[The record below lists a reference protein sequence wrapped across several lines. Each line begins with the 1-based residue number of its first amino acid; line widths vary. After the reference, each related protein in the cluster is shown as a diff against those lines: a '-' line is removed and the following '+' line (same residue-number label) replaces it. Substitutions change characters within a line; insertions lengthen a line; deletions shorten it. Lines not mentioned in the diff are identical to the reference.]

1 MAKDKLSK
9 MSSTKDLM
17 KDSDTAKHFMEI
29 LSSDPQYIYSFD
41 CPPIDIPIGGGIPS
55 GKSIELYG
63 VYKSGKSTFAYE
75 FGRAFATYW
84 EARKEDY
91 AILLIE
97 SELRINKKRMSYM
110 QLPMEH
116 LIIEEVDTIERG
128 EAVIIEYTKKCAE
141 KGIHL
146 FIIWDTIAAVDTN
159 AAKKKLGNISKVS
172 MADDSDDEDKP
183 SKKSGGAGLQ
193 EKPKLMHA
201 MFRNVTP
208 MISETDTTLVLVN
221 QVHAKLGGM
230 SFGPKTT
237 SPGGNALRFWTS
249 IRMGMAATDKIKEK
263 VGLASESVVGII
275 SKVTLEK
282 NSFGPPDAQINIHI
296 DTEGG
301 LDRLKTVLMFMK
313 DNGIIKT
320 AGGITSVPVPKGYNG
335 DQPLKWTGYNG
346 LQELMKKPENN
357 WVWDWFCALIYFKYA
372 NTTPLTKIN
381 IIKKVWEYE
390 EKFYG
395 TRVTILEEGREMDTA
410 RMAYPELKL

>member
-1 MAKDKLSK
+1 
-9 MSSTKDLM
+9 
-17 KDSDTAKHFMEI
+17 
-29 LSSDPQYIYSFD
+29 
-41 CPPIDIPIGGGIPS
+41 
-55 GKSIELYG
+55 
-63 VYKSGKSTFAYE
+63 
-75 FGRAFATYW
+75 
-84 EARKEDY
+84 
-91 AILLIE
+91 
-97 SELRINKKRMSYM
+97 
-110 QLPMEH
+110 
-116 LIIEEVDTIERG
+116 
-128 EAVIIEYTKKCAE
+128 
-141 KGIHL
+141 
-146 FIIWDTIAAVDTN
+146 
-159 AAKKKLGNISKVS
+159 
-172 MADDSDDEDKP
+172 
-183 SKKSGGAGLQ
+183 
-193 EKPKLMHA
+193 
-201 MFRNVTP
+201 
-208 MISETDTTLVLVN
+208 
-221 QVHAKLGGM
+221 
-230 SFGPKTT
+230 
-237 SPGGNALRFWTS
+237 
-249 IRMGMAATDKIKEK
+249 MGMAATDKIKEK

-372 NTTPLTKIN
+372 KTTPLTKIN